1 MSHSTEASRLDA
13 PLVSAHPL
21 LHRWPGFTTQDQPAP
36 FDGSRRSRGSAP
48 ESEPKALDAIAK
60 ERPNVQF
67 VARDHVVVQR
77 LSCGSDPS
85 FRNPIL
91 RGILVASRLA
101 KVCRSGEIRGR
112 PVPALQSIPDRWIP
126 STVRSRRDSGS
137 TTMQRHVVILHR
149 CIQDVCYT
157 HPSIWV
163 GSPIVCIRV

>member
-1 MSHSTEASRLDA
+1 MCSSSRA
-13 PLVSAHPL
+13 
-21 LHRWPGFTTQDQPAP
+21 TM
-36 FDGSRRSRGSAP
+36 
-48 ESEPKALDAIAK
+48 
-60 ERPNVQF
+60 
-67 VARDHVVVQR
+67 
-77 LSCGSDPS
+77 LSCSACRAVPTHRFAIPFCEGFS
-85 FRNPIL
+85 L
-91 RGILVASRLA
+91 ASRLA